1 MALIATFEHITVD
14 REVVHGPVEC
24 GWRTFT
30 VGGRRILQL
39 DTYGS
44 SERKFQGKVSQSI
57 QLDLDGA
64 TELMRILQES
74 FPGL

>member
-1 MALIATFEHITVD
+1 MALIATFEPITVD
-14 REVVHGPVEC
+14 RQVVHGPVEC

-30 VGGRRILQL
+30 AGGRRILQL

-44 SERKFQGKVSQSI
+44 SERMFEGKVSQSI
-57 QLDLDGA
+57 QLDKDGA
-64 TELMRILQES
+64 TELMRILRES